1 MKTVM
6 EESSDRSTEKT
17 SRSRGV
23 ATVEMALTLPF
34 LILLVIGVIDV
45 SRATFVGIAV
55 ANAASAGTLYGAQGP
70 GYAVSGVL
78 AAANA
83 DAQVSGMTII
93 KSIFCECVD
102 TSETSPTCGATDCP
116 SSRRLDYIQG
126 DTSAAWVPLFSYPG
140 IPAAVTLTGQ
150 ATVQIAE

>member
-1 MKTVM
+1 
-6 EESSDRSTEKT
+6 
-17 SRSRGV
+17 
-23 ATVEMALTLPF
+23 MALTLPF

-55 ANAASAGTLYGAQGP
+55 VANAASAGALYGAQGP

-116 SSRRLDYIQG
+116 SSRRLDYIQV